1 MSARVELMRRTKIVA
16 TLGPATSTPER
27 IAGLIRAGMNV
38 ARLNFSHGTHAEHAA
53 RIAMVRRAA
62 AEAGRHVA
70 ILQDLQGPKIRTGP
84 LANGQPVELVAG
96 QRFVI
101 TTEPIIGDA
110 NRVSTTYRALPLDVR
125 PRDRILLSDGLIEL
139 VVTGRTDTEVETE
152 VVHGGRLREHQGIN
166 LPGVR
171 VSAPAATEKDYID
184 LAFGLEQGVDYVA
197 LSFVRRA
204 SDVREVKEFIRRAG
218 KQTPV
223 IAKIERPE
231 ALDVLPEILAEADGI
246 MVARGDLGVEMPPER
261 VPIVQKQIIAAANQA
276 LLPVITA
283 TQMLESMIHNPRPTR
298 AEASDVANAII
309 DGTDAVMLSGET
321 AAGAYPIEAVQMMA
335 LIADAVEAS
344 LSSNQHPAT
353 PRWTIA
359 PAQSTPRAIAAAAC
373 TIANTLPVRFIAVL
387 TQSGSSAR
395 LVSHYR
401 PEVPVLAFCPTEETA
416 RRTSL
421 YWGVTPIV
429 IEARDRL
436 DELEQQI
443 VRMMREMGMV
453 RRGDLIV
460 LSGGHPVYR
469 YGPTNF
475 LKVITIE

>member
-1 MSARVELMRRTKIVA
+1 MRRTKIVA

-84 LANGQPVELVAG
+84 LVNGQPVELVAG

-101 TTEPIIGDA
+101 TTEPVIGDA
-110 NRVSTTYRALPLDVR
+110 QRVSTTYRALPLDVR

-139 VVTGRTDTEVETE
+139 VVINHTDTDIETE
-152 VVHGGRLREHQGIN
+152 VVHGGKLREHQGIN

-171 VSAPAATEKDYID
+171 VSAPAATEKDLAD
-184 LAFGLEQGVDYVA
+184 LAFGLEQGVDFVA

-231 ALDVLPEILAEADGI
+231 ALEVLPEILAEADGI

-276 LLPVITA
+276 MLPVITA

-298 AEASDVANAII
+298 AEASDVANAIL

-335 LIADAVEAS
+335 LIADAVESS
-344 LSSNQHPAT
+344 LSGTHSPTT
-353 PRWTIA
+353 PRWSIVSS
-359 PAQSTPRAIAAAAC
+359 QSTPRAIAAAAC
-373 TIANTLPVRFIAVL
+373 TIASTLPVRFIVVL
-387 TQSGSSAR
+387 TQSGASAR

-401 PEVPVLAFCPTEETA
+401 PEVPILAFCPTEETA

-443 VRMMREMGMV
+443 VRMMRDMGMA